1 MDWIWVDDEY
11 GGGGEDIHGGE
22 LEWDIII
29 YCQWNKN
36 LLNSVEQNLM
46 YSFRAL
52 QNRSDQVVLYR
63 GWVFNENY

>member
-11 GGGGEDIHGGE
+11 GGGGGEDIDGGE
-22 LEWDIII
+22 LEWDII
-29 YCQWNKN
+29 YCQWNN
-36 LLNSVEQNLM
+36 NLNSVEQNLM

-63 GWVFNENY
+63 GWVFNDNY